1 MPDFRIRVTGADK
14 VVERFKSIR
23 SVVDVSLLNSMGKIT
38 KKVTVDAKE
47 FAPVDTGFLRDH
59 ISGKVLRV
67 GATVTGRIISTARYS
82 FYQEFGTSRN
92 RPHPYLSRAFNKNL
106 EYIQRTLKTR
116 LMRALVASEFKGRLT
131 GARIG

>member
-1 MPDFRIRVTGADK
+1 MPDFRIRVKGVDK
-14 VVERFKSIR
+14 VVERFKSVR
-23 SVVDVSLLNSMGKIT
+23 SVVDVALLDNMGRVT
-38 KKVTVDAKE
+38 KKVTRDAKE

-67 GATVTGRIISTARYS
+67 GATVTGRIRSTARYS

-92 RPHPYLSRAFNKNL
+92 RPHPYLSKAYNKNI

-116 LMRALVASEFKGRLT
+116 LMRALVASEFKGKLT
-131 GARIG
+131 GVRIG